1 MRRLVICL
9 LVGLLMVCTIQAQE
23 YTGITGMI
31 HVPTAEMASEG
42 DARIGVSFLNR
53 EFMPDM
59 INFEGEKYDSF
70 NHYLAITPFPWI
82 ELAYVC
88 TLVKDYK
95 NLDKSQKV
103 GYYQKDRFFA
113 VKLRP
118 LKEGRYWPAVA
129 IGTQDPGRTVPDESG
144 DYAYFQNYYIAATKH
159 WRPGGHELGFHLTY
173 RYYRSDHNRKW
184 NGVVGGVTYR
194 PAFASN
200 CRALVEYT
208 GNDVN
213 VGVDCLLW
221 KHLFIQAALQNGR
234 YFSGGL
240 RFQMNLF

>member
-1 MRRLVICL
+1 MRRWFVCL
-9 LVGLLMVCTIQAQE
+9 LVGLLLACALHAQE

-31 HVPTAEMASEG
+31 HVPTAEMAPEG

-53 EFMPDM
+53 EFLPDM

-95 NLDKSQKV
+95 NLDKTQKV

-113 VKLRP
+113 VKLRL
-118 LKEGRYWPAVA
+118 LKEGRYLPAMA
-129 IGTQDPGRTVPDESG
+129 IGVQDLGNMFFVEDKG
-144 DYAYFQNYYIAATKH
+144 NVFFQNYYIAATKY
-159 WRPGGHELGFHLTY
+159 WRPRGHELGFHLTY
-173 RYYRSDHNRKW
+173 RHYSSEDNRKW

-200 CRALVEYT
+200 CRAMVEYT
-208 GNDVN
+208 GNDLN